1 MRVEGRNIA
10 NPALS
15 KQEKL
20 LKSYS
25 YKEGRE
31 TCVFISHISENK
43 NAAIAIGE
51 YIRKAGFDIY
61 LDIYDENL
69 QEGVARGDDEAITKS
84 IEIGVE
90 NSTDIL
96 CIVSESTK
104 RSWWVPYEIGYGKKC
119 SSSISTI
126 LLKDVKD
133 IPSYLKISNVI
144 RGIKSL
150 NEYLVFLA
158 SKEQKGLFEKSAS
171 NAPNIQPHNALNHPL
186 HNILNWNF

>member
-1 MRVEGRNIA
+1 MRVAGINIA
-10 NPALS
+10 DPAIS
-15 KQEKL
+15 KQKKL
-20 LKSYS
+20 LKSYL

-43 NAAIAIGE
+43 DAAIAIGE

-69 QEGVARGDDEAITKS
+69 QSGVARGDDEAITKS
-84 IEIGVE
+84 IEIGIE

-96 CIVSESTK
+96 CIISESTK

-119 SSSISTI
+119 SNSISTL

-144 RGIKSL
+144 GGIKSL
-150 NEYLVFLA
+150 NEYLAFLA
-158 SKEQKGLFEKSAS
+158 SKEQKGLLEKSAS
-171 NAPNIQPHNALNHPL
+171 NTPNIQPHTAIDHPL
-186 HNILNWNF
+186 YKFLNWNV